1 MPEWVSV
8 KSTLHS
14 MENRDFICSE
24 CVSKLKTKCKG
35 DEEREVKHRTAKG
48 CYGVSEK
55 PIHVA
60 DRMQFSTCIGNFFSF
75 SALGYIEM
83 HGMYEK
89 GVLPF
94 PGALGDQPNK
104 AIELFGVVK
113 SFKIEKMEKEHQ
125 RQKLK
130 QRVRGRQ

>member
-1 MPEWVSV
+1 MPEWIAL
-8 KSTLHS
+8 KSTLHA

-24 CVSKLKTKCKG
+24 CVSKLKTKLKG
-35 DEEREVKHRTAKG
+35 DEEREIKHRTAKG
-48 CYGVSEK
+48 CYGVLEK
-55 PIHVA
+55 PVHNA
-60 DRMQFSTCIGNFFSF
+60 DRMAFSRCIGNFFSY

-94 PGALGDQPNK
+94 QGSLGDQPNK
-104 AIELFGVVK
+104 VIELFGVVK
-113 SFKIEKMEKEHQ
+113 SFKIEKMEKDHQ

-130 QRVRGRQ
+130 QRVRGR